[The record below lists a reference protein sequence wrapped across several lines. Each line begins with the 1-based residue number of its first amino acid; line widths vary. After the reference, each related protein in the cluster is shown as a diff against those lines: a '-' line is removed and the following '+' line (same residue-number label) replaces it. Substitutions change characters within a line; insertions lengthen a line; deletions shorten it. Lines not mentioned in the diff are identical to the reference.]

1 MQSWVE
7 QLPEIDESTKEK
19 LRTRLEDELIDVH
32 ALADL
37 THAEFVD
44 LGMIKVRSAL
54 AASMM
59 ISTEKLD
66 TLVSSVEDESC

>member
-7 QLPEIDESTKEK
+7 QLPEIDESTMEK

-32 ALADL
+32 ALVDL
-37 THAEFVD
+37 THAEFTD
-44 LGMIKVRSAL
+44 LGIIKVRCAL

-59 ISTEKLD
+59 ISTD
-66 TLVSSVEDESC
+66 